1 MGIGRVIGSG
11 CVGML
16 CLIPMAWLSF
26 SFLDLTGS
34 ITGGLI
40 EDLGA
45 ALGSLGDIPMLGG
58 FGTLIGIVG
67 GMVLGLALIFLF
79 PIHWC
84 LFYRPDDV
92 MLLISVILPWI
103 LCCTITSALFAH
115 SPRGGIHTSLAIG
128 IGYMIPALLI
138 YFLIPVIVDAFSGG
152 MGLGSLIAGIFDGL
166 ASGLTDLPYALA
178 VFTAILEGSLVGAV
192 FGGFIGSLKYK
203 PAGAAAKPKKS
214 KVKGEVMREPTL
226 ASSES
231 ESIAKTDFCTNCGAK
246 LVPGDDFCTNCGAK
260 LK

>member
-1 MGIGRVIGSG
+1 VCWSG

-16 CLIPMAWLSF
+16 CLIPMAWISF

-40 EDLGA
+40 TNLNDALGA
-45 ALGSLGDIPMLGG
+45 LGG
-58 FGTLIGIVG
+58 LMGGLGTIIGIVG
-67 GMVLGLALIFLF
+67 GAFIGLILIFLF

-103 LCCTITSALFAH
+103 LCCTITSAISAH

-128 IGYMIPALLI
+128 IGYVIPALVI
-138 YFLIPVIVDAFSGG
+138 YFILPFIPMVGP
-152 MGLGSLIAGIFDGL
+152 MIAGVIDGL

-178 VFTAILEGSLVGAV
+178 VGTSILEGSLVGAV

-203 PAGAAAKPKKS
+203 PGGKGDKASKIKKS
-214 KVKGEVMREPTL
+214 KKGGASSEPTL
-226 ASSES
+226 GGTG
-231 ESIAKTDFCTNCGAK
+231 TDYCTNCGAK
-246 LVPGDDFCTNCGAK
+246 LTSDDQFCTNCGSK
-260 LK
+260 N

>member
-11 CVGML
+11 CAGML
-16 CLIPMAWLSF
+16 CLIPMAWISF

-34 ITGGLI
+34 VTGGLI

-45 ALGSLGDIPMLGG
+45 ALGSLGGFLGG
-58 FGTLIGIVG
+58 FGTIIGILG
-67 GMVLGLALIFLF
+67 GAVIGLALIFLF

-138 YFLIPVIVDAFSGG
+138 YFLIPVIVNAFTGG
-152 MGLGSLIAGIFDGL
+152 MVPGIGALIAGIFDWL
-166 ASGLTDLPYALA
+166 AAGLTDLPYALA

-203 PAGAAAKPKKS
+203 PEGAAAKPKKVKS
-214 KVKGEVMREPTL
+214 KGKDFMEPTL
-226 ASSES
+226 GVSERETIS
-231 ESIAKTDFCTNCGAK
+231 KTDFCTNCGAK

-260 LK
+260 MK